1 MCWALYGCA
10 ETTESDVS
18 AHTGS
23 LYTFAFYPKFLLP
36 PEAVPVSLHIGLP
49 FRNSHYHSDFS
60 ASSEGLKR

>member
-23 LYTFAFYPKFLLP
+23 LYIFAFYPKFLLL

-49 FRNSHYHSDFS
+49 FRNSH
-60 ASSEGLKR
+60 